1 MDADVAIVGAGPTG
15 LSLANLAGNRGLSV
29 LVLERAAAG
38 SEVDYPRAVGIDHDA
53 LRTFQ
58 TMGLVDR
65 MLEDIVQNTGVRFF
79 AADGSILADLQR
91 HPEGARLGG
100 WFRRNMFMQHLA
112 DQVLAE
118 GIQRYPHVRVRRN
131 AEVVSLDQDAG
142 SVVLG
147 VRDVVTGQTQ
157 EVQVAHAVGADG
169 ARSTMRR
176 LADLPL
182 EGDSYEEPWL
192 ILESKVDPWDAPY
205 SSFFCDPARPIYS
218 GHLPHGHRRWGLML
232 LPGESDEEVVSE
244 AGLRR
249 LMSPLVPDFDELEI
263 IRAQVYRH
271 QARQAGS
278 FVRGRVALVGDAAHL
293 MPPWAG
299 QGLNSGIRDVTN
311 LVWRLA
317 AARDGFDSATLL
329 AGYDAERSA
338 HVRQVIDLSRRFGKV
353 FIPRERRAVAIRD
366 AVMHGVRRSRSLRDP
381 LAARWF
387 STPLRYT
394 DGAFV
399 HRAGRGQHRAV
410 GSMFVQP
417 KVEHDGN
424 EVLLDDVLGPRFAVI
439 GYRCDP
445 AEGLSDSLRDFWD
458 RLGATFVRVEI
469 SRSPAPESV
478 TDPASG
484 PPVRVEDV
492 HGQLARWFEQQGTAL
507 AVVRPD
513 RVLAA
518 VGGAD
523 DLGPIT
529 EDLAARL
536 PETAGTRARP

>member
-15 LSLANLAGNRGLSV
+15 LTLANLLGNLGLSTV
-29 LVLERAAAG
+29 VLERSAPG
-38 SEVDYPRAVGIDHDA
+38 SEVNYPRAVGIDHDA

-58 TMGLVDR
+58 TVGLVDQ
-65 MLEDIVQNTGVRFF
+65 MLPDIVQNTAVRFF
-79 AADGSILADLQR
+79 AADGSLLADIHRQ
-91 HPEGARLGG
+91 PEGGRQGG

-112 DQVLAE
+112 DRVLAE
-118 GIQRYPHVRVRRN
+118 GVQRFPHVRVQHN
-131 AEVVSLDQDAG
+131 AEVFSLDQDRA
-142 SVVLG
+142 SVTLG
-147 VRDVVTGQTQ
+147 VRDVVTG
-157 EVQVAHAVGADG
+157 ECRELRASHAVGADG
-169 ARSTMRR
+169 ARSTIRK

-182 EGDSYEEPWL
+182 EGDTYEEPWL
-192 ILESKVDPWDAPY
+192 ILEVSNDPWDAPY
-205 SSFFCDPARPIYS
+205 SSFFCDPARPVYS

-232 LPGESDEEVVSE
+232 LPGESDEEVVSD

-249 LMSPLVPDFDELEI
+249 LLSPLVPSVAALDI

-271 QARQAGS
+271 QARQTGS

-299 QGLNSGIRDVTN
+299 QGLNSGIRDATN
-311 LVWRLA
+311 LGWRLA
-317 AARDGFDSATLL
+317 AAREGFDSDALL

-338 HVRQVIDLSRRFGKV
+338 HVRQVIALSRRFGKV

-366 AVMHGVRRSRSLRDP
+366 AVMHGVRRSRRLRDP
-381 LAARWF
+381 LTARWF

-394 DGAFV
+394 TGAFV
-399 HRAGRGQHRAV
+399 HHAGADQHRAV

-417 KVEHDGN
+417 NVEYDGN
-424 EVLLDDVLGPRFAVI
+424 DVPLDDVLGPRFAVI

-445 AEGLSDSLRDFWD
+445 VAGLSDEDHAFWS
-458 RLGATFVRVEI
+458 RLGATFVRADI

-478 TDPASG
+478 LG
-484 PPVRVEDV
+484 QVRVEDV
-492 HGQLARWFEQQGTAL
+492 HGQLATWFGRHDSEL

-518 VGGAD
+518 VGGLG
-523 DLGPIT
+523 DLEAIT
-529 EDLAARL
+529 RDLRARL
-536 PETAGTRARP
+536 PEATGDDERA